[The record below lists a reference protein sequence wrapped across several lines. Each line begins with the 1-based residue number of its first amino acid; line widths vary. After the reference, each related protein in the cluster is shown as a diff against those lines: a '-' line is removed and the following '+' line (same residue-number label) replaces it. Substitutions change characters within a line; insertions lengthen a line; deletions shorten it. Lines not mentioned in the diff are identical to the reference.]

1 MELSSKKEV
10 VIDICSGILTLD
22 CEKPDL
28 ITNITSGKEKHKYSQ
43 GHQFVIDREEIKGV
57 DDLPIKVFKF

>member
-1 MELSSKKEV
+1 MESTQNKEV

-22 CEKPDL
+22 SERPEL
-28 ITNITSGKEKHKYSQ
+28 ISNITSGKEKLKYTK
-43 GHQFVIDREEIKGV
+43 GYQFVIDSEEIKGI